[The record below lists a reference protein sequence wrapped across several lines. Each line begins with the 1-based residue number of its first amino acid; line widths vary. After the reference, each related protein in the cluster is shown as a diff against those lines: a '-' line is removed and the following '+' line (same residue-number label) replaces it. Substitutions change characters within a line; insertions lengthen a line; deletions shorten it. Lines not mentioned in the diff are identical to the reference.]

1 MQSSGGNL
9 FCEVCGIP
17 IRGPYYHAEVDGA
30 EMILCPSCYA
40 RLSRSGRAAL
50 IRRRERRPKRVVR
63 PRPRRPRAEVLELVD
78 DYAERI
84 REAREAKGWST
95 AVLAQ
100 KLKIS
105 ESMLKKIEQGKLK
118 PQIEVAKRIERVL
131 KITILVPAIDEEDLE
146 EPPPRE
152 GLTLGDIVVIRKDE
166 D

>member
-1 MQSSGGNL
+1 MQSSGGTL
-9 FCEVCGIP
+9 FCEMCGMP
-17 IRGPYYHAEVDGA
+17 IKGPYYHAEVDGA
-30 EMILCPSCYA
+30 EMILCPSCYVK
-40 RLSRSGRAAL
+40 LSRSGRAVL
-50 IRRRERRPKRVVR
+50 IRRRERRQRRVER
-63 PRPRRPRAEVLELVD
+63 PRPRRPRAEILELVD

-100 KLKIS
+100 KLRIS

-118 PQIEVAKRIERVL
+118 PQIDVAKRIERVL
-131 KITILVPAIDEEDLE
+131 KITILVPAVDEEELE
-146 EPPPRE
+146 EPPSRE